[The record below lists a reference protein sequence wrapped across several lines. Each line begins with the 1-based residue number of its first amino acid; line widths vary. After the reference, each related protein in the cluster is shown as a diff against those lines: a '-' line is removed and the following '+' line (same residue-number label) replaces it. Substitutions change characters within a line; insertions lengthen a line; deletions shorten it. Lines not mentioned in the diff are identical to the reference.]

1 MFSVFLFKKS
11 KKSEIGK
18 RVSVRSSQLSP
29 LYSSSK
35 SGGGEKEER
44 KREGELFVALFK
56 LFVSMF
62 GLFDS
67 LWKKEEV
74 ATEEEL
80 LSIVGEFELFV

>member
-1 MFSVFLFKKS
+1 MVTRRLKGLK
-11 KKSEIGK
+11 GA
-18 RVSVRSSQLSP
+18 
-29 LYSSSK
+29 
-35 SGGGEKEER
+35 
-44 KREGELFVALFK
+44 GELFVALFK

-80 LSIVGEFELFV
+80 LRIVGEFELFV